1 MEILDDGLGQNPV
14 DAIVYGGMS
23 NQASYDQPSISMD
36 GRGGGGFLGDHIR
49 FSQPVADG
57 RRTNQGTP
65 GNANERAA
73 RADNI
78 LCAVLALI
86 KELDGQGLELVRRAI
101 EQRQG
106 EL

>member
-1 MEILDDGLGQNPV
+1 MAP
-14 DAIVYGGMS
+14 GGS
-23 NQASYDQPSISMD
+23 FPE
-36 GRGGGGFLGDHIR
+36 RE
-49 FSQPVADG
+49 
-57 RRTNQGTP
+57 QGV
-65 GNANERAA
+65 

-86 KELDGQGLELVRRAI
+86 KELDRQGLELVRRAI